1 MGISFDSVLGVH
13 EKALHLRAMRSE
25 VLASNIANADTPGYQ
40 ARDFDFK
47 AALAGAMGESAAN
60 ANNSRM
66 SVGNVS
72 QNTNN
77 LGLSVSSSGTSIN
90 QAGANVSASSSSS
103 AESLKYRI
111 PLQSSID
118 GNTVEAEREQAAFA
132 DNTVRYQ
139 ATLQFLGGKFSSMK
153 TAITGGR

>member
-1 MGISFDSVLGVH
+1 M
-13 EKALHLRAMRSE
+13 ALLFLTGGRAAVFLLTR
-25 VLASNIANADTPGYQ
+25 Y
-40 ARDFDFK
+40 R
-47 AALAGAMGESAAN
+47 
-60 ANNSRM
+60 
-66 SVGNVS
+66 
-72 QNTNN
+72 
-77 LGLSVSSSGTSIN
+77 
-90 QAGANVSASSSSS
+90 AGANVSASSSSS